1 LDPKTAQ
8 TKLSSLQP
16 LDSTFNMTSN
26 QADALAPLATPL
38 PDGPTEIPFSELQWT
53 TLLAIMDTVI
63 PSIRRETTTNN
74 ETSQLTISD
83 VEYNKTVHHL
93 KQTLVNPPDSESF
106 DEYLEE
112 KPSDNPR
119 FQALLQRTLSTFARD
134 DAKKGLSF
142 ILSTLK

>member
-1 LDPKTAQ
+1 MAPDQ
-8 TKLSSLQP
+8 VE
-16 LDSTFNMTSN
+16 
-26 QADALAPLATPL
+26 ALAPLATPP
-38 PDGPTEIPFSELQWT
+38 PDGPTEVPFSELQWA

-74 ETSQLTISD
+74 KIRQLTISD

-93 KQTLVNPPDSESF
+93 QKKLVNPPDNETL
-106 DEYLEE
+106 DEYLDE

-119 FQALLQRTLSTFARD
+119 FQALLQRTLSVYARE